1 MSDTEAK
8 IAKRR
13 EEAKK
18 AQQRNKRREA
28 SNVNPYRL
36 KKAGGIAI
44 TAVCVLLIVGFILAN
59 LGVSKRVV
67 TAMRVGKERINSAE
81 FSYYYNNAYQQ
92 YYQNMY
98 YYVIYG
104 LISDTGID
112 PNTSLKKQV
121 IDKTT
126 GKTYAEYFEEQ
137 AIDNIQEI
145 YTLYQ
150 EAVKAGYTLSEED
163 AKEINDSIESLT
175 KDVKD
180 GGYSSLNQYLKHA
193 YGLGFTEKLYRK
205 AQEIYAVAAAY
216 SVDKAET
223 FQYEVSDLTKYYED
237 NRKDFDTLTVRYY
250 KFNVQSGSEKTTEQ
264 LLAEARTMAEEF
276 MSGVDSE
283 EAYAAKALAKAK
295 EASSDPDSV
304 TTESTKREN
313 TSYAAL
319 LSVNEALAEWACD
332 ASRKAGDTAVLDA
345 GNETGYYAVYMV
357 TPTHLDTYNT
367 VDVRHI
373 LIEVEAVDSK
383 ITDETEKATAKE
395 NNEKAAKLKAD
406 QILAEWKAGAA
417 TEDSFAAL
425 AKENTADSNGEEGG
439 LYEKIYKG
447 QTVTE
452 FNDWCFDPARQAGD
466 TEVIKTDYGYHVMYF
481 VGENI
486 PYWQMDVEEVMRS
499 NDYTDYVDG
508 VKAELGMKTFPFGI
522 AFRTEPIK

>member
-13 EEAKK
+13 EEALK
-18 AQQRNKRREA
+18 AQKRNKRREA
-28 SNVNPYRL
+28 SNINPYRL

-44 TAVCVLLIVGFILAN
+44 TVVCILLIVGFILAN
-59 LGVSKRVV
+59 IGVTKRAV
-67 TAMRVGKERINSAE
+67 TAMRVGKERVNSAE
-81 FSYYYNNAYQQ
+81 FSYYYNNAYQE

-112 PNTSLKKQV
+112 PNTSLRKQV
-121 IDKTT
+121 MDPET
-126 GKTYAEYFEEQ
+126 GKTFAEYFEEE
-137 AIDNIQEI
+137 AVDNIQEI

-150 EAVKAGYTLSEED
+150 EAVKAGYTLTEED
-163 AKEINDSIESLT
+163 AKEIDEGIASLT
-175 KDVKD
+175 KDVLN
-180 GGYSSLNQYLKHA
+180 GGYASLNQYLKHV
-193 YGLGFTEKLYRK
+193 YGLGYNERLYRK

-223 FQYEVSDLTKYYED
+223 FQYSVSDLSKYYDE

-250 KFNVQSGSEKTTEQ
+250 KFSVTSGTDKTTEQ

-276 MSGVDSE
+276 MSGVTTE
-283 EAYAAKALAKAK
+283 EEYAAKALAKAK

-313 TSYAAL
+313 TSYTAL
-319 LSVNEALAEWACD
+319 NAVNSALAEWACD
-332 ASRKAGDTAVLDA
+332 PSRKAGDTAILDA

-357 TPTHLDTYNT
+357 TPSFRDSYNT

-373 LIEVEAVDSK
+373 LIEVEAVPSTV
-383 ITDETEKATAKE
+383 TDATEKAKIQEENDAK
-395 NNEKAAKLKAD
+395 AKREAEG
-406 QILAEWKAGAA
+406 ILAEWLNGAK
-417 TEDSFAAL
+417 TEESFAAL
-425 AKENTADSNGEEGG
+425 AKEKTADSNKEEGG

-452 FNDWCFDPARQAGD
+452 FNNWCFNPDRKAGD
-466 TEVIKTDYGYHVMYF
+466 TEVIKTEYGYHVMYF

-486 PYWQMDVEEVMRS
+486 PYWQIKVEDVMRS
-499 NDYTDYVDG
+499 NDYTEYLDG
-508 VKAELGMKTFPFGI
+508 VKAELGMKKNAFGI
-522 AFRTEPIK
+522 WFRNEPIK